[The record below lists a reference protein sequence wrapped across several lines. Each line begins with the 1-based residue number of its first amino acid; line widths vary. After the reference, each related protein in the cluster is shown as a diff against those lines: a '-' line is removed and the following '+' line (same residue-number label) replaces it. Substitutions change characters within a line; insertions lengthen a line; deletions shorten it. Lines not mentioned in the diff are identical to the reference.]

1 MGQILFRP
9 VSFASG
15 LIAGLT
21 SKKLF
26 GLIWGA
32 IDDEQAP
39 EPQHANV
46 SYAKLVAAL
55 IIEGALARLIRGL
68 TDHEARRGYARLTGS
83 WPGDPEPE

>member
-9 VSFASG
+9 ISLISG

-21 SKKLF
+21 SKQLF

-55 IIEGALARLIRGL
+55 IIEGALFGLIRGL